1 MTLPLPLS
9 DLRYDYLSELAKEP
23 GPVSW
28 ASRYVITWAL
38 NQGYVASLT
47 ERELDGHK
55 ITPAGEQIL
64 ALHNWHRFDT
74 GRFTRGLTSIAPQV
88 QLYGTRGSCTCG
100 WGIRI
105 NEAPSKGG
113 KTRVTQAYREHMGV
127 IASTMDLT

>member
-9 DLRYDYLSELAKEP
+9 DLRYDYLSELAKAP

-47 ERELDGHK
+47 ERGVDGQK

-64 ALHNWHRFDT
+64 ALHNGHRFDT
-74 GRFTRGLTSIAPQV
+74 GRFGRGMTPISPSV
-88 QLYGTRGSCTCG
+88 PVYGTTGYCTCG
-100 WGIRI
+100 WRTRI

-113 KTRVTQAYREHMGV
+113 RTRATKAYRKHMDAV
-127 IASTMDLT
+127 TSTMNLT